1 MALNSNGKIIYP
13 VTDSDIKNAVSH
25 TSDKL
30 DVLIRQGTINMWAKY
45 KPVPWG
51 NKDTRAALNSGR
63 TGWDPS
69 TSVANQWWRGSNG
82 DYGLSYAGAS
92 VSIPY
97 PATTGATQMISAL
110 TSLVAKVDGS
120 RNGWTYIR
128 PSGGASNPYRWL
140 DFAEYWKN
148 APNPI
153 KNVSVDDVRASSSS
167 GYTVFANILR
177 SGMKDISARD
187 YIMPE
192 DLTSVTLHIG
202 IAIFKKNGSSYEP
215 IAWVTGGSAWQGTG
229 IMASSASDGIQN
241 ASTMDN
247 DQYVTAKLKDGATYY
262 ALPFFATRALEQP
275 APNKSIA
282 PTASQP
288 VTLITA
294 PYTSLTS
301 FKAIQGSGQRVG
313 LPALTNHAITNLWT
327 YSTTLQL
334 DSTVDGYIGG
344 TATDVKLAVV
354 NELYDGTFATGN
366 YAGTG
371 WYDFGSVTVASSE
384 VKTVGRVPSSG
395 VLTLDSSHTW
405 RVIVSVSGFLT
416 PFSLRTPIQPAI

>member
-1 MALNSNGKIIYP
+1 MAYYNGKITAP
-13 VTDSDIKNAVSH
+13 VEDSDIKTAVSNA
-25 TSDKL
+25 SSRL
-30 DVLIRQGTINMWAKY
+30 DILIRQGDINMWGKY
-45 KPVPWG
+45 KPVVWG
-51 NKDTRAALNSGR
+51 NRDTTAAFNSGR
-63 TGWDPS
+63 TGWNTS
-69 TSVANQWWRGSNG
+69 TAVANQWWRGTNG

-97 PATTGATQMISAL
+97 PATSGASQMISAL
-110 TSLVAKVDGS
+110 TSLLAKVDGS

-128 PSGGASNPYRWL
+128 PSGGASSPYRWL
-140 DFAEYWKN
+140 DFLWYRKD

-153 KNVSVDDVRASSSS
+153 QSYNVDDVRASSSS
-167 GYTVFANILR
+167 GYTVFANIRR
-177 SGMKDISARD
+177 SGMKDISDRD

-192 DLTSVTLHIG
+192 DLTSATLHIG
-202 IAIFKKNGSSYEP
+202 IAIFKKNGSNYEP

-229 IMASSASDGIQN
+229 IMSSTATDGIQN

-247 DQYVTAKLKDGATYY
+247 DQYVTTKLKDGQTYY
-262 ALPFFATRALEQP
+262 VLPFFATVALEQP
-275 APNKSIA
+275 VPNRSLA

-288 VTLITA
+288 ITLITA

-313 LPALTNHAITNLWT
+313 LPELTNHAITNLWT
-327 YSTTLQL
+327 YSTTLKL

-371 WYDFGSVTVASSE
+371 WYEFGNVTVASSE

-405 RVIVSVSGFLT
+405 RVIVSVSGTVT
-416 PFSLRTPIQPAI
+416 PFSLRTPIQPAV